1 MLKVFMAA
9 LMMSAPAIASAQA
22 VFVPVDLKPCVAR
35 MVPDAKAAKRLVRE
49 LRRQGFY
56 VTVKRPGRPARVVS
70 EGYVAP
76 RPGLNEGRV
85 AISGC

>member
-1 MLKVFMAA
+1 MLKAFVAA
-9 LMMSAPAIASAQA
+9 LMMSAPVIASAQA
-22 VFVPVDLKPCVAR
+22 VSVPADLKPCVAKF
-35 MVPDAKAAKRLVRE
+35 VPDARAAKRLVRE

-70 EGYVAP
+70 EGYVAT